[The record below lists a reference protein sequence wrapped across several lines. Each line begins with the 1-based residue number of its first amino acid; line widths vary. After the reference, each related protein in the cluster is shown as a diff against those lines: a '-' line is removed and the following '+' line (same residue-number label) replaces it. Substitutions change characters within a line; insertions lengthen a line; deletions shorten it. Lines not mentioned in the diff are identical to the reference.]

1 MDILATL
8 NRKSLERGL
17 QFMVVGGLAVSAHGY
32 ERQTGDID
40 LLVKRDHR
48 DAWAAIFAGLGYKI
62 FHEQD
67 TFMQFSSPQDTGWPV
82 DLMFVNEQTFLK
94 MFAGSVE
101 QTMKGAVVRIPSV
114 EHLIA
119 LKIHALKYTNPRRQ
133 LKDLLDVASLIEL
146 NNIDINGKEFS
157 VLCER
162 YGNEKIRAQIIA
174 ALSK

>member
-1 MDILATL
+1 MEILETL
-8 NRKSLERGL
+8 KQKGLERGL

-40 LLVKRDHR
+40 LLVKRDNR
-48 DAWAAIFAGLGYKI
+48 DVWTSIFASLGYKI

-67 TFMQFSSPQDTGWPV
+67 TFMQFSSPENTGWPV
-82 DLMFVNEQTFLK
+82 DLMFVNDQTFSK
-94 MFAGSVE
+94 MFTASVE
-101 QTMKGAVVRIPSV
+101 QTMKGTVVRIPSV

-133 LKDLLDVASLIEL
+133 LKNLLDVVSLIEL
-146 NNIDINGKEFS
+146 NNVDINGKEFI
-157 VLCER
+157 VVCER
-162 YGNEKIRAQIIA
+162 YGTPKIRAQIIA